1 MKLLL
6 VLLGR
11 LRALASAALA
21 LGVRHPW
28 PCACAVLLALA
39 WWQWSGKEQ
48 ALGQRDKARVALA
61 TEKTSREAER
71 AGWRRQVA
79 AARAARA
86 AAERKSQEI
95 ASDAQ
100 STRNAL
106 AADNAGLRA
115 FIAARRVRSGGAVA
129 ARPADDLGAPVPADA
144 PEPTLVATDEA
155 DLVACD
161 SYFVDLTAAYEW
173 AQGLI
178 RAGLAKSSEKGQI
191 MPVR

>member
-11 LRALASAALA
+11 LRALASAVVALA
-21 LGVRHPW
+21 VRHPW
-28 PCACAVLLALA
+28 PCVCAVLLGLA
-39 WWQWSGKEQ
+39 WWQSNGKED
-48 ALGQRDKARVALA
+48 ALGQRDKARAAL
-61 TEKTSREAER
+61 TAEQNGRKADR
-71 AGWRRQVA
+71 ADWQRQVA
-79 AARAARA
+79 VAKAIAA
-86 AAERKSQEI
+86 AAEHKSQEI

-115 FIAARRVRSGGAVA
+115 FIAARRLQPGGAVA
-129 ARPADDLGAPVPADA
+129 ARPADDLGAAVPADESETA
-144 PEPTLVATDEA
+144 FVATDEA

-161 SYFVDLTAAYEW
+161 GYFVDLTAAYEW

-178 RAGLAKSSEKGQI
+178 RAGLAK
-191 MPVR
+191 PVPVEP